1 MQCDD
6 NTLTNPA
13 LGSFEISTNDG
24 TNWSNW
30 VDNDKG
36 NETTYLRYTPAS
48 TANNIR
54 IKAVLTLL

>member
-6 NTLTNPA
+6 NTNTNPA
-13 LGSFEISTNDG
+13 AGTFEQSTDDGSIWITWTNA
-24 TNWSNW
+24 
-30 VDNDKG
+30 DKG
-36 NETTYLRYTPAS
+36 NNTTYLRYTPSS